1 VSLCESTNGK
11 VATANEQI
19 SQALILFNGVYVN
32 VEQLLLRLEKSE
44 ESRRESEQQFKL
56 AQSQLGKAF

>member
-1 VSLCESTNGK
+1 
-11 VATANEQI
+11 
-19 SQALILFNGVYVN
+19 LILFNGVYVN